1 MAKKQTITPSLRKWF
16 IIGILLVIVIIP
28 IVVIY
33 PYTYHKNK
41 VTPFSSTDYQ
51 SMSIDDFKDF
61 NFSITCTEYYQTD
74 SKKFSVNVDTP
85 KENFTFTSVRY
96 KVALGNKH
104 WSGIYKEA
112 SSYTT
117 IVSTFKSTNSTT
129 SYTKKTNTITDF
141 NYKYPKRTLLFIK
154 QKNPDVFVLL
164 NYTKTP
170 SGSSNGEDVNILFTL
185 KLKDVITSA
194 TI

>member
-1 MAKKQTITPSLRKWF
+1 MAKQKTKKPSIRKWL
-16 IIGILLVIVIIP
+16 IIGILLAIIIIP
-28 IVVIY
+28 IIIIY

-41 VTPFSSTDYQ
+41 VTPFSGTDYT
-51 SMSIDDFKDF
+51 SMKIENFDDF
-61 NFSITCTEYYQTD
+61 NFSITCTEYYQTN
-74 SKKFSVNVDTP
+74 SKKFSVDASNP

-112 SSYTT
+112 SSFTT
-117 IVSTFKSTNSTT
+117 ITSNFKSTNTTT
-129 SYTKKTNTITDF
+129 SYTKRTNTITDF
-141 NYKYPKRTLLFIK
+141 NYEYPKTTLLFFK
-154 QKNPDVFVLL
+154 KKTPEVFVLL

-170 SGSSNGEDVNILFTL
+170 SGSSNGEEINILFTY
-185 KLKDVITSA
+185 KLSDVITSA